1 MKNIF
6 LDDEFLISRNDE
18 DEIKFVSLKKGR
30 KLTVTN
36 KSLYYFLN
44 EMFDDGF
51 ENLKA
56 RDIKFNDNGKLR
68 MYALLVVKLLNIIEK
83 EDK

>member
-44 EMFDDGF
+44 EMFDDRF

-68 MYALLVVKLLNIIEK
+68 MYELLVVKLLNIIEK